1 MYTCAVEFDFLGW
14 EMPGKICLT
23 LLLPSVLL
31 AVGAVLYSAHRQLL
45 ASMVGLEILFFKFRK
60 SASFSF
66 LKIKKMIFN
75 KSPFEYFRTYLRVL
89 ICICSE

>member
-31 AVGAVLYSAHRQLL
+31 AVAAVLYSAHRPLL
-45 ASMVGLEILFFKFRK
+45 AAMVGLSEKFSQK
-60 SASFSF
+60 LNFS
-66 LKIKKMIFN
+66 
-75 KSPFEYFRTYLRVL
+75 
-89 ICICSE
+89 

>member
-31 AVGAVLYSAHRQLL
+31 AVAAVLYSVHRPLL
-45 ASMVGLEILFFKFRK
+45 AAMVGLKEKF
-60 SASFSF
+60 S
-66 LKIKKMIFN
+66 
-75 KSPFEYFRTYLRVL
+75 
-89 ICICSE
+89 